1 MYLQPASWMY
11 FLRERYKR
19 YYNSTRKGQKIK
31 SKTKKKASLLVGL
44 SNRDKTK
51 LMGKAKTSEE
61 KTNLMKEFFKF
72 TTFAPSKEEV
82 ESIKKISNEKA
93 ALKPRSSPDNI
104 VEFRKSIEAVNPFD
118 KPLSLSNNLQS
129 SNSIESLLKKLINDA
144 VTVAV
149 KEATTK
155 KEKVVSPS
163 EQGLV
168 NNIHK
173 IINSDISFQ
182 NKVRNLYA
190 MISKE
195 VYNASRIANGSDSS
209 HKPNEIDVSSEVT
222 DEEKLRDLA
231 VENNLVGA
239 MHLFYPNETAS
250 YHSEAGHIDE
260 KTLANRLIDIQS
272 SLTKRKAKKVKKT
285 SKKSS
290 RKQRNDKR

>member
-1 MYLQPASWMY
+1 M
-11 FLRERYKR
+11 
-19 YYNSTRKGQKIK
+19 K

-104 VEFRKSIEAVNPFD
+104 VEFRKSIEAVNPFE